1 MLKLEGP
8 RTLALKVMVYPSLS
22 PSTDLFATHCDGLAL
37 TQTSLCVLTLASF
50 IIINNNNFLKMKR
63 HFRDTRSLP
72 LVFFFSCL
80 VCISV
85 SDNLLVS
92 E

>member
-50 IIINNNNFLKMKR
+50 IIIINNNNFLKMMR

-72 LVFFFSCL
+72 LVFFFLSCMYL
-80 VCISV
+80 RV
-85 SDNLLVS
+85 
-92 E
+92 